1 VGLDDEPRSVRLR
14 IDLAYDGSGFSGW
27 AAQPGRR
34 TVEDVLAA
42 ALGRI
47 LRLPHPPGLTVAGRT
62 DAGVHARGQVVHADV
77 PAAAWP
83 AAAGGQASPA
93 AAGGQANTAAAGGQ
107 ASPAAAGGQASTAAA
122 GGQAST
128 PALALMLS
136 WFDSAGVEEIPPLFA
151 GEVVEKLDLDPETG
165 EPGGVVVA
173 AIAPVGRL
181 DQLRASVHAAAA
193 RLAASGVRRFWIY
206 RALDDQAEV
215 MILQEIATER
225 QAEQWIRHPD
235 AAAGFMAAAGVG
247 AYPPLFVGRLVQA
260 IEVPGT

>member
-1 VGLDDEPRSVRLR
+1 MSL
-14 IDLAYDGSGFSGW
+14 
-27 AAQPGRR
+27 
-34 TVEDVLAA
+34 VLAA
-42 ALGRI
+42 DYRVPDFDHWWATLTGD
-47 LRLPHPPGLTVAGRT
+47 LPRLPGLGAHHIVVYRSLD
-62 DAGVHARGQVVHADV
+62 DANHVFVTIGVRERG
-77 PAAAWP
+77 P
-83 AAAGGQASPA
+83 S
-93 AAGGQANTAAAGGQ
+93 
-107 ASPAAAGGQASTAAA
+107 
-122 GGQAST
+122 

-173 AIAPVGRL
+173 AIAPVARL
-181 DQLRASVHAAAA
+181 EGAEGFDRLRASVHAAAA

-260 IEVPGT
+260 IEVPGA

>member
-1 VGLDDEPRSVRLR
+1 MSL
-14 IDLAYDGSGFSGW
+14 
-27 AAQPGRR
+27 
-34 TVEDVLAA
+34 VLAA
-42 ALGRI
+42 DYRVPDFDHWWATLTRD
-47 LRLPHPPGLTVAGRT
+47 LPRLPGLGAHHIVVYRSLD
-62 DAGVHARGQVVHADV
+62 DANHVFVTIGVRERG
-77 PAAAWP
+77 
-83 AAAGGQASPA
+83 
-93 AAGGQANTAAAGGQ
+93 
-107 ASPAAAGGQASTAAA
+107 PAAAGGQASTAAA

-193 RLAASGVRRFWIY
+193 RLAASGVRRIWIY

-215 MILQEIATER
+215 MVLQEIATER

-235 AAAGFMAAAGVG
+235 AAAGFMAEAGVG

-260 IEVPGT
+260 IEVPGN

>member
-1 VGLDDEPRSVRLR
+1 MSL
-14 IDLAYDGSGFSGW
+14 
-27 AAQPGRR
+27 
-34 TVEDVLAA
+34 VLAA
-42 ALGRI
+42 DYRVPDFDHWWATLTGD
-47 LRLPHPPGLTVAGRT
+47 LPRLPGLGAHHIVVYRSLD
-62 DAGVHARGQVVHADV
+62 DANHVFVTIGVRERG
-77 PAAAWP
+77 
-83 AAAGGQASPA
+83 
-93 AAGGQANTAAAGGQ
+93 
-107 ASPAAAGGQASTAAA
+107 PAAAGGQASTAAA

-173 AIAPVGRL
+173 AIAPVARL
-181 DQLRASVHAAAA
+181 EGAEGFDRLRASVHAAAA

-215 MILQEIATER
+215 MILLQIATER

-235 AAAGFMAAAGVG
+235 AAAGFMAEAGVG